1 MRFIEELEREHAHID
16 AALGA
21 LRAWIAAR
29 RRGEA
34 EASDGPRFVR
44 FFREYAGHHHHAREE
59 QVLFPALEE
68 ALELPKD
75 KGPIPNLTREHGELA
90 VILGKLTAKLHEG
103 AADEETE
110 ALAIAYSR
118 QLWLHIDAENSVLL
132 REAAFRLPRA
142 GVHELPTAPP
152 SPEAAE
158 ALGEALRLIARWP
171 YGEDPGVIRG
181 QGCIVCPA
189 YGVTC
194 DGLERAWWTASEW
207 EEAAD
212 RAGNG

>member
-1 MRFIEELEREHAHID
+1 MRLIEELEREHDEID
-16 AALGA
+16 RALGA
-21 LRAWIAAR
+21 LRAFVAAR

-34 EASDGPRFVR
+34 DAADGATFVR

-59 QVLFPALEE
+59 QVLFPALEQ
-68 ALELPKD
+68 ALELRND
-75 KGPIPNLTREHGELA
+75 QGPIPNLTREHGELA
-90 VILGKLTAKLHEG
+90 VILGKLSAKLRDG

-118 QLWLHIDAENSVLL
+118 GLWLHLDAENSVLL

-142 GVHELPTAPP
+142 GVHELPTPPP
-152 SPEAAE
+152 SAE
-158 ALGEALRLIARWP
+158 ALAALEAVRALVLRFP

-181 QGCIVCPA
+181 QGCIVCPS